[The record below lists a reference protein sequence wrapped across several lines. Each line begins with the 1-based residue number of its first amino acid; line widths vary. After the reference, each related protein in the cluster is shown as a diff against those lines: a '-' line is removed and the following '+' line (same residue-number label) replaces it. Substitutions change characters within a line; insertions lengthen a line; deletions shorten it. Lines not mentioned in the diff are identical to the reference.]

1 MLLMIRRCWML
12 SVSLVVLGGLGLLL
26 GSLVLLVV
34 CSGINDRVEAH
45 PQQRAGA
52 GFRDAGTLSADY
64 KQNPINVRHD
74 EVQYFP
80 VSQ

>member
-1 MLLMIRRCWML
+1 ML

-45 PQQRAGA
+45 PQPSAGT
-52 GFRDAGTLSADY
+52 GLRDEMTLSADY
-64 KQNPINVRHD
+64 KQNPINLRRH
-74 EVQYFP
+74 ETQYFP
-80 VSQ
+80 VSL

>member
-1 MLLMIRRCWML
+1 ML

-26 GSLVLLVV
+26 GSLALLVV

-45 PQQRAGA
+45 PQPSAGA
-52 GFRDAGTLSADY
+52 GIRDEMIRSADY
-64 KQNPINVRHD
+64 KQNPINLRQN
-74 EVQYFP
+74 ETQYFP